1 MCFFLLIRYLKCYN
15 KIPRRKLAMKIF
27 RLPRIILI
35 LLSGTL
41 CLIIFSIAMVLMQTS
56 REYENFKERELQY
69 EQRLLLA
76 RKEFKAKEDYVNRIL
91 NNPESLERLVR
102 EKLGYARPDEMI
114 FRFEDSLNR

>member
-1 MCFFLLIRYLKCYN
+1 
-15 KIPRRKLAMKIF
+15 MKIF

-56 REYENFKERELQY
+56 REYKNFKVRELQY

-76 RKEFKAKEDYVNRIL
+76 HKEFQAKEDYVNRML